1 MKEIPR
7 DIERLYSI
15 GEVAKIVGIHDQT
28 IRMYERKGLISP
40 ERTES
45 NIRVFSTEDIDRIT
59 LIITLTQELGMNF
72 SGVKVV
78 FELAKQLEMSME
90 DLLDFVSDHTRE
102 FLT

>member
-1 MKEIPR
+1 MKEFSR

-28 IRMYERKGLISP
+28 IRMYERKGLIAP
-40 ERTES
+40 ERTEK
-45 NIRVFSTEDIDRIT
+45 NIRVFSIEDIDQIT

-78 FELAKQLEMSME
+78 FELAKLLEMSME

>member
-15 GEVAKIVGIHDQT
+15 GEVAKMVGIHDQT

-40 ERTES
+40 ERTEK
-45 NIRVFSTEDIDRIT
+45 NIRVFSTEDIDQIT

-78 FELAKQLEMSME
+78 FELAKLLEMSME